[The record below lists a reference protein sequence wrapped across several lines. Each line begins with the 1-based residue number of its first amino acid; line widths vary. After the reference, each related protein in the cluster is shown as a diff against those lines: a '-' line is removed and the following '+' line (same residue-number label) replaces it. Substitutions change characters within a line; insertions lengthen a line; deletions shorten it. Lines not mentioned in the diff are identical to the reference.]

1 MPRTVPTYLV
11 ALTLALAACGGAQA
25 PAPAP
30 ESASAPSASPAPES
44 SPSPA
49 SASTPALSPTPT
61 SAPTP
66 ASNAAP
72 LPTGG
77 SVLIGEIAGT
87 PGFDPRA
94 TLEASKPQLLACYN
108 QARQANPSLHGKL
121 KLRISVNE
129 SGAVLLVAPDS
140 AEATGPAA
148 DPALVPCI
156 GDALKT
162 VRFQKPAGTAIV
174 IAPLVFRQ

>member
-1 MPRTVPTYLV
+1 MPRTVPTHLV

-25 PAPAP
+25 PASAPEPAP
-30 ESASAPSASPAPES
+30 ASAPAPAPAT
-44 SPSPA
+44 SPSSAPA
-49 SASTPALSPTPT
+49 PPSASTLSPTPTST

-87 PGFDPRA
+87 PAFDPRA

-108 QARQANPSLHGKL
+108 HAR
-121 KLRISVNE
+121 
-129 SGAVLLVAPDS
+129 
-140 AEATGPAA
+140 
-148 DPALVPCI
+148 
-156 GDALKT
+156 
-162 VRFQKPAGTAIV
+162 
-174 IAPLVFRQ
+174 